1 MNSKL
6 RLGLPIGTFVILL
19 VAVMITLLVISK
31 KRIMTHEKSSDRVVP
46 SLPPEQLKGGIA
58 VQQQPKA
65 PCLPT
70 SDQFTNLKQCS
81 TQFDCNSCSET
92 PTSCVT
98 VGSQGEV
105 EDDLTLKKPV
115 TVNVAITSTEDC
127 SGRGTRDET
136 TGKCVCDGE
145 WNEDGECVSGACFKG
160 DSCELGEFAI
170 SKAGQYC
177 LPSYLG
183 KCNEFTSDTVLTT
196 DSSGRTTWTCRCK
209 QELAGVYTQS
219 VEGGS
224 CDVQVACGAPVG
236 VQKLVNVGTLEQP
249 QYEEKTVYPN
259 RITSHS
265 DETYGS
271 EPCAYK
277 TQNKDGNIVP
287 DDQADPTCIPRL
299 YSNKCTITTG
309 GGNTQV
315 IRGSGMPGDPEIKRA
330 SPPFYAPVPPGMN
343 VCPDGWS
350 GKGTPSN
357 PCTDGTNSF
366 AIFTDNGREWL
377 LGRRCDRLVGK
388 WDVRRNDDLVPIT
401 HTMETQTL
409 FKFDGVDNE
418 GYNWYSS
425 DMTDPDGIPT
435 LEMGFLEESNGNGER
450 ITYVKFRARI
460 AWTAGKSNL
469 YDAWSQPL
477 GGGEEGSYENPVAI
491 AIGEGECLSPEDYSI
506 DGELYVNGVHKTFSL
521 KVNGLSHHPPVGS
534 LAELKSWWSTYNG
547 GAWWGVNTV
556 EISDVRCLEAVF
568 EEGYVATA
576 SEPESKVC
584 VDSECTS
591 GLGWRKKAWDG
602 NEDGPLVNENH
613 EPHWVTGGSYGGQCS
628 CDGESQIPSYVQSD
642 TDTPETWWS
651 CKGDTCPTA
660 QFPNGKY
667 NESSQKCE
675 CDGSDTNVM
684 TQIPFNNGMN
694 YKHPNTPATCVKD
707 PCNPM
712 GVNVNSAE
720 VKCESESDC
729 GGVCMENQ
737 CYIPSS
743 TLCRTDLE
751 CSNQMFGVSQNVA
764 KCIIPDGSEDGMGTC
779 ATLDFQRARMGSTCT
794 TDEHCSLGA
803 CTGEEGSKTCTGGCA
818 CSSGYHQESDGG
830 LSPLGFTCKDDC
842 IGKCKNGGTCV
853 HLPEGGTECRCTPY
867 YGGETCET
875 PLCAREMEYCDAN
888 IPCCSA
894 CPCNESEKGCCNR
907 FPLEET
913 AGGKP
918 MACINNVCQEN
929 TSFNDLFAT
938 TCTSPSEGCAHVPFA
953 SWYTSNPPPCSG
965 WGHQDEDGTC
975 VCHPTRAG
983 DSCEV
988 QVCSTK
994 NQVCGADSDCCN
1006 YCECPESEQDCCPLY
1021 DSKSGPQ
1028 KCVEGTC
1035 QVAPPTPVTT
1045 CKTDFKC
1052 NPTCYPLDGT
1062 WGISVDGTTYK
1073 ELHFRQTDLE
1083 NFWAQLDPSL
1093 GQTYFQLDIQQL
1105 EGGVSVE
1112 VYRGSSHPLP
1122 PTYNENIFIQGATYD
1137 GSNIC
1142 MSGPFAK
1149 DQDSNSFIWYTST
1162 PDEVEV
1168 VLEPV
1173 ACHKMSGSDYFE
1185 ISVHPNPD
1193 FPDVPYQ
1200 FNTGDDPLKPYYY
1213 PEGGGSK
1220 LNVNMELS
1228 SDPNDSGV
1236 IVSTAPESD
1245 SEYGVRIHLVD
1256 LVQAGTSTDPEVS
1269 VTMEIGY
1276 LGQAPVHTTSFI
1288 IPGAHLEI
1296 EVPVP
1301 GPISGS
1307 VTNSII
1313 CLPGSVG
1320 QDPNSLFSF
1329 IRYEY

>member
-6 RLGLPIGTFVILL
+6 RVGLPIGTFVVLL
-19 VAVMITLLVISK
+19 VAVMIALLVVSK
-31 KRIMTHEKSSDRVVP
+31 KQVMTHGKSSDRVVP
-46 SLPPEQLKGGIA
+46 SLPPQQLGGMI
-58 VQQQPKA
+58 QEQPKA

-70 SDQFTNLKQCS
+70 SEQFTNLKQCS
-81 TQFDCNSCSET
+81 TQFDCNSCSES

-98 VGSQGEV
+98 VGGEGEV

-127 SGRGTRDET
+127 SGHGVRDET
-136 TGKCVCDGE
+136 TGACVCDGE
-145 WNEDGECVSGACFKG
+145 WDENGVCVSGACFKG
-160 DSCELGEFAI
+160 DSCEVGEFAI

-236 VQKLVNVGTLEQP
+236 VQRLVNVGTLEQP

-259 RITSHS
+259 RLTSHS

-377 LGRRCDRLVGK
+377 G
-388 WDVRRNDDLVPIT
+388 
-401 HTMETQTL
+401 TL
-409 FKFDGVDNE
+409 N
-418 GYNWYSS
+418 
-425 DMTDPDGIPT
+425 
-435 LEMGFLEESNGNGER
+435 
-450 ITYVKFRARI
+450 
-460 AWTAGKSNL
+460 
-469 YDAWSQPL
+469 
-477 GGGEEGSYENPVAI
+477 VA
-491 AIGEGECLSPEDYSI
+491 
-506 DGELYVNGVHKTFSL
+506 
-521 KVNGLSHHPPVGS
+521 S

-568 EEGYVATA
+568 EEGYVAT
-576 SEPESKVC
+576 SSDPESKVC
-584 VDSECTS
+584 VDSGCTS
-591 GLGWRKKAWDG
+591 GLGWRKRAWGG

-628 CDGESQIPSYVQSD
+628 CDGETQIPSYVQSD

-729 GGVCMENQ
+729 GGVCKENQ

-764 KCIIPDGSEDGMGTC
+764 KCIIPDGSEDGTGTC
-779 ATLDFQRARMGSTCT
+779 ATLDIQRARMGSTCT

-867 YGGETCET
+867 HGGETCET
-875 PLCAREMEYCDAN
+875 PLCAREMEYCDLN
-888 IPCCSA
+888 TPCCSA

-938 TCTSPSEGCAHVPFA
+938 TCASRTEGCAHVPFA
-953 SWYTSNPPPCSG
+953 SWYTPNPPPCSG
-965 WGHQDEDGTC
+965 WGHEDEDGKC

-983 DSCEV
+983 ISCEV

-1006 YCECPESEQDCCPLY
+1006 YCECPESEQDCCPRY

-1035 QVAPPTPVTT
+1035 QVVAHTT
-1045 CKTDFKC
+1045 STVCKTDFKC
-1052 NPTCYPLDGT
+1052 NPTCYPLDGS
-1062 WGISVDGTTYK
+1062 WAISIDGTTYK
-1073 ELHFRQTDLE
+1073 ETHFQPTDLE
-1083 NFWAQLDPSL
+1083 NLWAETGASF
-1093 GQTYFQLDIQQL
+1093 GQTHLQLDIQQL

-1112 VYRGSSHPLP
+1112 VYRSSHPLP
-1122 PTYNENIFIQGATYD
+1122 PTYNENIFIPGATYD
-1137 GSNIC
+1137 GSAIC
-1142 MSGPFAK
+1142 MPGPFAK

-1168 VLEPV
+1168 VLDPV

-1213 PEGGGSK
+1213 VGGATK
-1220 LNVNMELS
+1220 LNVDMELS

-1236 IVSTAPESD
+1236 IVSTAPGSD

-1256 LVQAGTSTDPEVS
+1256 LVQAGTSADPEVS

-1296 EVPVP
+1296 EIPTS

-1307 VTNSII
+1307 IKNSII

-1320 QDPNSLFSF
+1320 QDPNSTFSF